1 MAQGPVS
8 CGSYELGRG
17 PWGHAWKG
25 PKADSRRRFRTSQ
38 HSSAGRNHLEVP
50 AVATFVK
57 YRLIGRFQVTPSLIS
72 DVSFTSETL
81 RFLIYESGIWREPPL
96 QVAMGIK

>member
-25 PKADSRRRFRTSQ
+25 LKADSRRRFRTSQ
-38 HSSAGRNHLEVP
+38 HSSAEIIW
-50 AVATFVK
+50 K
-57 YRLIGRFQVTPSLIS
+57 SL
-72 DVSFTSETL
+72 L
-81 RFLIYESGIWREPPL
+81 LL
-96 QVAMGIK
+96 LL